1 MSELKTLPGQRVVC
15 LGKTVP
21 LFTQEYEWVP
31 AICQGSLMKCKGGG
45 GATLQ
50 WTCISSR
57 EGVMIL
63 LVTSYSGNWD
73 KLLLEYRLYL
83 NHEINDA
90 DWQTSYLQSKW
101 TRCNFWWFVLSGTN
115 IAEQLDAASIVPMAS
130 PPPPAV
136 PTPQS
141 PVNPLPP
148 NRPDLFSPGL
158 VNVPGPSVAGP
169 MQSVPMVQDR
179 KYVPGPSTAL
189 PGGVVPKTERFDT
202 WQLRWSGVVSGGLS
216 HTHQT

>member
-1 MSELKTLPGQRVVC
+1 MKLMMLIDRLPIYSQNEQDV
-15 LGKTVP
+15 
-21 LFTQEYEWVP
+21 
-31 AICQGSLMKCKGGG
+31 
-45 GATLQ
+45 
-50 WTCISSR
+50 ISDD
-57 EGVMIL
+57 L
-63 LVTSYSGNWD
+63 CY
-73 KLLLEYRLYL
+73 
-83 NHEINDA
+83 
-90 DWQTSYLQSKW
+90 Q
-101 TRCNFWWFVLSGTN
+101 
-115 IAEQLDAASIVPMAS
+115 
-130 PPPPAV
+130 V

-202 WQLRWSGVVSGGLS
+202 
-216 HTHQT
+216 